1 MKIPFAPLQK
11 DNSFGREWFQW
22 FSSVSQ
28 GITGLWG
35 NQKRKFKLVASKV
48 ADESYLNYTGSQM
61 TFLIK
66 WNDGVQ
72 FQNSKLLLEKEDL
85 LMVGGRLLLINDGTI
100 VNTLKAE
107 GNEVL
112 IPDLTFTGE
121 VIIQGTIIGREDR
134 R

>member
-11 DNSFGREWFQW
+11 DNSFGREWLQW

-28 GITGLWG
+28 GIAGLWG
-35 NQKRKFKLVASKV
+35 NQKRKFKLVASKN
-48 ADESYLNYTGSQM
+48 ADDSYLNYTGSQM

-66 WNDGVQ
+66 WNDGVV
-72 FQNSKLLLEKEDL
+72 FQNSKLIIEKEDL
-85 LMVGGRLLLINDGTI
+85 TMIGGYLFLINDGTI
-100 VNTLKAE
+100 VELLKAE
-107 GNEVL
+107 GKEVL

-121 VIIQGTIIGREDR
+121 VIIQGTIIGKEDR